1 MRLPPDDSRR
11 VAAREAALDVE
22 VHAKALIDAL
32 ERAERARQEHRADDP
47 RHLSRRG
54 TRE

>member
-32 ERAERARQEHRADDP
+32 ERAERALVKSTEP
-47 RHLSRRG
+47 TIRG
-54 TRE
+54 T